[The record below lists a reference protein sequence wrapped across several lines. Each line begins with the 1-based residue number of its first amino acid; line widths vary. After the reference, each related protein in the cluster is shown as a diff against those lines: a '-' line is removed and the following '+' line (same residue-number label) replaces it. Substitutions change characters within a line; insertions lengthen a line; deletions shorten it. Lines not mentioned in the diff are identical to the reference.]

1 MNPLKDLLLKNKFF
15 ISNTYQLEDGDT
27 FISINSGH
35 KFLSKNDEKK
45 VKYILCDASEAVSEN
60 LIKIPG
66 LNENF
71 IKWVDEIYDIKHNKF
86 ENFFVTGTNL
96 SLIHI

>member
-60 LIKIPG
+60 LIKIPR
-66 LNENF
+66 F
-71 IKWVDEIYDIKHNKF
+71 
-86 ENFFVTGTNL
+86 
-96 SLIHI
+96 

>member
-15 ISNTYQLEDGDT
+15 ISNTYQLEDDDT

-45 VKYILCDASEAVSEN
+45 VKYILCDPSEADSECPVSYTH
-60 LIKIPG
+60 LTLPTKA
-66 LNENF
+66 
-71 IKWVDEIYDIKHNKF
+71 
-86 ENFFVTGTNL
+86 
-96 SLIHI
+96 

>member
-1 MNPLKDLLLKNKFF
+1 MNPLKDLHLKNKFF
-15 ISNTYQLEDGDT
+15 ISNTSQLEDGDT

-45 VKYILCDASEAVSEN
+45 VKYILCDPSEADSEC
-60 LIKIPG
+60 LIKIPR

-71 IKWVDEIYDIKHNKF
+71 IKWVDEIYNIKHKKF
-86 ENFFVTGTNL
+86 ENAWGGEEIVA
-96 SLIHI
+96 